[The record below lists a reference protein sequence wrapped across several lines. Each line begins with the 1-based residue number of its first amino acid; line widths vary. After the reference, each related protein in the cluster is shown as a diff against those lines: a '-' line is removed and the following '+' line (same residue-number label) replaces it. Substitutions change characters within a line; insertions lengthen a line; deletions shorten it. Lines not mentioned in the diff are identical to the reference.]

1 MLRSRQKQGN
11 ALPIN
16 LVGRD
21 ALELRDDLDL
31 ERLMLGSNSG
41 KSASFLRVGD
51 ILLERLDAG
60 DVAAPHVLGD
70 NPRQRVEPREDRGP
84 IGRMW
89 GLMRVSEDLRRRPL
103 NRNTQIL
110 AADGIWDPDIQGYFF
125 EDIAPRRFRVPIERF
140 YASGVHASGLL
151 VLEPAEFRLE
161 DTCEVRA
168 SHFIG
173 SASTHRPIR
182 SHLLST

>member
-1 MLRSRQKQGN
+1 MNNLTPSAPNLTLQVLRSRQKQGN

-70 NPRQRVEPREDRGP
+70 NPRQRVERREDRGP
-84 IGRMW
+84 IGRTW

-125 EDIAPRRFRVPIERF
+125 EEKSTAADRSSRRGE
-140 YASGVHASGLL
+140 
-151 VLEPAEFRLE
+151 AEAAA
-161 DTCEVRA
+161 EVRR
-168 SHFIG
+168 G
-173 SASTHRPIR
+173 G
-182 SHLLST
+182 L